1 MVSQTPPE
9 PRALSDEALNAKVA
23 ELQARPDGLMAAM
36 ALIEEQN
43 RLRQEDSF
51 AYSQWQLQI
60 QMERAT
66 APYEPES
73 KTPLAEERADS
84 PAEPDI
90 PEAAIISS
98 AVPESAPTPEIDI
111 FASITDPSPVSSLP
125 LATEPVV
132 PEDLIPEPAAPEPA
146 APEPAAPLEN
156 IDDIVAALNAS
167 YEEAALTPDS
177 SSESE
182 IAETPLGQEEAPNQV
197 PSESIAELPA
207 PVESSVAS
215 ATEQNTES
223 EPTSTNE
230 TVLVSEAIKPTATAW
245 ALSWSWFA
253 LATTPLTLLLAAFL
267 NEAGASL
274 AQSVV
279 LLGSALFLSSTVAAI
294 GAVAAKRGSSSL
306 SIVSRAA
313 FGVWGNYIPGILM
326 LTVKSFWLVALI
338 FISSRILAPLLANQP
353 WFAIV
358 SEALIF
364 PAEFTAMI
372 FIVSSLLLIA
382 GLIAGF
388 GGITLLRA
396 TQLSAAVS
404 FVGIAAFAYFVV
416 SSYSIEDLNQ
426 GELVAPVSLIDLGI
440 LIFAIFG
447 FAVFS
452 QSGDFARK
460 LDPETPGAKVFFLTF
475 VSSFF
480 FPALVGVLGLSWL
493 NMADDP
499 IASVF
504 NQQTLA
510 TVASIAPLWVF
521 VLFAVALGVSILQL
535 ISHSLYSLSG
545 SLTALGSNLR
555 AGWSVLILGILLLA
569 IVLVS
574 FYLIPV
580 STLLDWTFELVLVAA
595 VIAASWSGIF
605 LADALS
611 RSRGYHEVSLT
622 REYGFYGRVNI
633 ANSIGFVFAVV
644 LGLGYLNGV
653 GQLSFWA
660 GYLGDLTPQ
669 IYELAGSYIGVAM
682 AFGLAFLVPVI
693 FGIPKIKK
701 QEQNLLELDQRR
713 QELKEFLDAAE

>member
-66 APYEPES
+66 APYEPED
-73 KTPLAEERADS
+73 AVV
-84 PAEPDI
+84 
-90 PEAAIISS
+90 S
-98 AVPESAPTPEIDI
+98 AVNPESAPAPEIDI
-111 FASITDPSPVSSLP
+111 FASIADPSPAASMP
-125 LATEPVV
+125 LATEPLA
-132 PEDLIPEPAAPEPA
+132 PEDHIPEPAAPEPA
-146 APEPAAPLEN
+146 APIEN
-156 IDDIVAALNAS
+156 IDDLVATLNAS
-167 YEEAALTPDS
+167 YAEAALTPDFPS
-177 SSESE
+177 DSEL
-182 IAETPLGQEEAPNQV
+182 AEALLGSDVLLDQV
-197 PSESIAELPA
+197 GVESIPELPA
-207 PVESSVAS
+207 PIQSSVAI
-215 ATEQNTES
+215 ATEQEEES
-223 EPTSTNE
+223 EPTSSNE
-230 TVLVSEAIKPTATAW
+230 TVAVSETTRPTTTAS
-245 ALSWSWFA
+245 ALSWSWLA
-253 LATTPLTLLLAAFL
+253 LATTPLTLVLAAFL

-279 LLGSALFLSSTVAAI
+279 LLGSAMLLSSTLAAI

-313 FGVWGNYIPGILM
+313 FGVWGNYLPGILM
-326 LTVKSFWLVALI
+326 LIVKSFWLVALL
-338 FISSRILAPLLANQP
+338 FVTARILAPLVVNQP
-353 WFAIV
+353 WFALI

-372 FIVSSLLLIA
+372 FVVSPLLLAA

-396 TQLSAAVS
+396 TQLSAVVS
-404 FVGIAAFAYFVV
+404 FLGIAAIAFFVF

-480 FPALVGVLGLSWL
+480 VPALVGVLGLSWL
-493 NMADDP
+493 NMDKDP

-504 NQQTLA
+504 TEQTLA
-510 TVASIAPLWVF
+510 TVASTAPLWVF
-521 VLFAVALGVSILQL
+521 VLFAVALGISVLQL

-545 SLTALGSNLR
+545 SLTALGSSLR
-555 AGWSVLILGILLLA
+555 AGWGVLILGIL
-569 IVLVS
+569 VLGTVLGS
-574 FYLIPV
+574 SYLIPV
-580 STLLDWTFELVLVAA
+580 SILLDWTFELVLLAG

-622 REYGFYGRVNI
+622 REYGFYGRVNV
-633 ANSIGFVFAVV
+633 ANSIGFVLAVA
-644 LGLGYLNGV
+644 LGFGYLNGV

-669 IYELAGSYIGVAM
+669 IYEVAGSYIGVAM
-682 AFGLAFLVPVI
+682 AFGLAFLVPVL
-693 FGIPKIKK
+693 FGIPKIKR

>member
-1 MVSQTPPE
+1 LP
-9 PRALSDEALNAKVA
+9 
-23 ELQARPDGLMAAM
+23 
-36 ALIEEQN
+36 IE
-43 RLRQEDSF
+43 
-51 AYSQWQLQI
+51 
-60 QMERAT
+60 
-66 APYEPES
+66 
-73 KTPLAEERADS
+73 
-84 PAEPDI
+84 
-90 PEAAIISS
+90 
-98 AVPESAPTPEIDI
+98 
-111 FASITDPSPVSSLP
+111 
-125 LATEPVV
+125 TEP
-132 PEDLIPEPAAPEPA
+132 ASS
-146 APEPAAPLEN
+146 EPAAPLEN

-167 YEEAALTPDS
+167 YTEAAATPELASETEKAEEFVEPDVLLEQAAAES
-177 SSESE
+177 S
-182 IAETPLGQEEAPNQV
+182 
-197 PSESIAELPA
+197 AELPA
-207 PVESSVAS
+207 PIQSSVAID
-215 ATEQNTES
+215 TEPAAES
-223 EPTSTNE
+223 DPSSSVE
-230 TVLVSEAIKPTATAW
+230 TVLVTETTRPTTKAS
-245 ALSWSWFA
+245 ALSWSWLA
-253 LATTPLTLLLAAFL
+253 LASTPLTLVLAAFL

-279 LLGSALFLSSTVAAI
+279 LLGSALFLSSTLAAI

-313 FGVWGNYIPGILM
+313 FGVWGNYLPGILM
-326 LTVKSFWLVALI
+326 LVVKSFWLLALI
-338 FISSRILAPLLANQP
+338 FITSRMLSPLVVNQP
-353 WFAIV
+353 WFALV

-372 FIVSSLLLIA
+372 FVVSALLLVA

-396 TQLSAAVS
+396 TQLSAIVS
-404 FVGIAAFAYFVV
+404 LAGIAAISYFVV
-416 SSYSIEDLNQ
+416 SSYSILDLNQ
-426 GELVAPVSLIDLGI
+426 GELLAPDSLIDLGI

-480 FPALVGVLGLSWL
+480 VPAVVGVLGLSWL
-493 NMADDP
+493 HMAEDP
-499 IASVF
+499 IGSVF
-504 NQQTLA
+504 TEQTLA
-510 TVASIAPLWVF
+510 TVASTAPLWVF
-521 VLFAVALGVSILQL
+521 ILFAVALGVSVLQL

-545 SLTALGSNLR
+545 SLTALGSSLR
-555 AGWSVLILGILLLA
+555 PGWSVLIVGMLVLA
-569 IVLVS
+569 IVLGS
-574 FYLIPV
+574 SYLIPV
-580 STLLDWTFELVLVAA
+580 STLLDWTLELVLVAA

-633 ANSIGFVFAVV
+633 ANSLGFVLAAA

-669 IYELAGSYIGVAM
+669 IYEVAGSHIGVAM
-682 AFGLAFLVPVI
+682 AFGLAFLIPVL